1 MQVTVVQKPLAV
13 VTFFH
18 VAGFDW
24 RKHVGDNVKMAGN
37 IFVNCGV
44 TFWKSRDGDDSD
56 RGKLGKELDR

>member
-1 MQVTVVQKPLAV
+1 MSA
-13 VTFFH
+13 
-18 VAGFDW
+18 
-24 RKHVGDNVKMAGN
+24 NVIMAEK

>member
-1 MQVTVVQKPLAV
+1 M
-13 VTFFH
+13 
-18 VAGFDW
+18 AGFDW